1 MKRKKTNKPDGRCAT
16 CQKWDRWHIRLPNY
30 KDQQKV
36 INLYRKSGA
45 KTKSDYLRARLLG
58 ESFKVIT
65 ENSSNEKYM
74 RELTNI
80 ISQVYKIGVLYDYFS
95 GSVGAQVRKFFHHF
109 VGSSKIEA
117 LAAFGILISLAR
129 HYDVSVYGGSI
140 PVIMSVGSCNYRLTH
155 LFA

>member
-1 MKRKKTNKPDGRCAT
+1 MYQHLSRYIHDCISVVDYGTELLLKTFPYYLGQRVSVYAVSLF
-16 CQKWDRWHIRLPNY
+16 HARLS
-30 KDQQKV
+30 QSF
-36 INLYRKSGA
+36 LS
-45 KTKSDYLRARLLG
+45 SLYLRRKFSLRHRQKFIYL
-58 ESFKVIT
+58 IC
-65 ENSSNEKYM
+65 
-74 RELTNI
+74 
-80 ISQVYKIGVLYDYFS
+80 YKIGVLYDYFS